1 MGKHAIIPPYCLTL
15 TQEGVHIEGHRGV
28 EEYGTELISVRTKRK
43 LITLRGQRLS
53 LAAMDK
59 TEILITGSIQDIEVS
74 ERGARA

>member
-1 MGKHAIIPPYCLTL
+1 MGKHAIIPAYCLTL

-43 LITLRGQRLS
+43 LITLRGHKLT

-59 TEILITGSIQDIEVS
+59 TEILITGLVQDIEVS
-74 ERGARA
+74 ERSVRA